1 MNQFFSWYDRNAL
14 GSKGPR
20 CEPIATSCN
29 ESYYDKSI
37 RHLDARSGEHI
48 GVSPGTGKKVKSSN
62 NSAICDNLLDCNSLP
77 SFGNFSVLAH
87 ENKRHLLEIK
97 ESLLIMRDKPL
108 LNRNINS
115 ALLYLFDKVS

>member
-1 MNQFFSWYDRNAL
+1 ML

-29 ESYYDKSI
+29 ESYYGESI
-37 RHLDARSGEHI
+37 RHLDTRSGEHI
-48 GVSPGTGKKVKSSN
+48 GVSPRTGKKVKSSN
-62 NSAICDNLLDCNSLP
+62 NSAICDNLLTCNFLP

-97 ESLLIMRDKPL
+97 ERLLIMRDKPL